1 MNTNE
6 TKRDTFIKYK
16 AELKNTGFFGLLK
29 QFLLVNILGN
39 ATIQTQRAMANGMTH
54 NKYCFAM
61 SDNNELWLN
70 PNDIECF
77 WVEFDD
83 LYMIRTKSGKD
94 FSVSKESWYKIMHG
108 VDYKQS

>member
-1 MNTNE
+1 MNE

-16 AELKNTGFFGLLK
+16 AELKNTGFFSLLK
-29 QFLLVNILGN
+29 HFLLVNILGN
-39 ATIQTQRAMANGMTH
+39 ETIQTQRAMANGMTH

-94 FSVSKESWYKIMHG
+94 FSVSKESWYKIMYG
-108 VDYKQS
+108 VDHKQS